1 MVMVGPLAA
10 GAALLVAV
18 AALLGLALGVPE
30 LLHPAVTPTIRP
42 SAATITL
49 NFDIAFP
56 IRWWSAMD
64 TMAEVIRFSAS

>member
-1 MVMVGPLAA
+1 V
-10 GAALLVAV
+10 
-18 AALLGLALGVPE
+18 VPE
-30 LLHPAVTPTIRP
+30 LPHPATTRAITP

-49 NFDIAFP
+49 IFDIAFP